1 MNTNNRVD
9 VNGATP
15 SYRVVVQD
23 CLMSQEAP
31 YEKTDTRLIVT
42 RQVAGEA
49 PTTTSTDI
57 KSHVS
62 YTFAGDD
69 VISIVREVVTTRRY
83 VVYSQPTEEDHE
95 EMFQHLV
102 SEWQKE
108 INSKRNHQG
117 RPKGITERLPRA
129 VCYSTCCG
137 TPNRRTRNGTC
148 AGCRPNRY
156 PLPQ

>member
-9 VNGATP
+9 VNEATL

-23 CLMSQEAP
+23 RLMSQEAP

-42 RQVAGEA
+42 RRVKGEA

-62 YTFAGDD
+62 YTFNGDD
-69 VISIVREVVTTRRY
+69 VISIVKEVVTTRRY
-83 VVYSQPTEEDHE
+83 VVYEKSTTDYEPTEEDQE
-95 EMFQHLV
+95 EMF
-102 SEWQKE
+102 
-108 INSKRNHQG
+108 NHFKSNYKG
-117 RPKGITERLPRA
+117 RKKGIQESSPRKT
-129 VCYSTCCG
+129 CYSTCCG

>member
-9 VNGATP
+9 VNEATL

-23 CLMSQEAP
+23 RLMSQEAP

-42 RQVAGEA
+42 RRVKGEA

-62 YTFAGDD
+62 YTFNGDD
-69 VISIVREVVTTRRY
+69 VISIVKEVVTTRRY
-83 VVYSQPTEEDHE
+83 VVYDKPTTDYEPTEEDQE
-95 EMFQHLV
+95 EMF
-102 SEWQKE
+102 
-108 INSKRNHQG
+108 NHFKSNYKG
-117 RPKGITERLPRA
+117 RKKGIQERSPRKT
-129 VCYSTCCG
+129 CYSTCCG

>member
-1 MNTNNRVD
+1 MNTNSRVD
-9 VNGATP
+9 VNEATP
-15 SYRVVVQD
+15 SYTVVLQD

-42 RQVAGEA
+42 RQVSGEA

-69 VISIVREVVTTRRY
+69 VISIVKEVVTTRRY
-83 VVYSQPTEEDHE
+83 VIYSQPTEEDQE
-95 EMFQHLV
+95 EMFRHFNPKKTR
-102 SEWQKE
+102 E
-108 INSKRNHQG
+108 G
-117 RPKGITERLPRA
+117 RPTGIIERRPRA